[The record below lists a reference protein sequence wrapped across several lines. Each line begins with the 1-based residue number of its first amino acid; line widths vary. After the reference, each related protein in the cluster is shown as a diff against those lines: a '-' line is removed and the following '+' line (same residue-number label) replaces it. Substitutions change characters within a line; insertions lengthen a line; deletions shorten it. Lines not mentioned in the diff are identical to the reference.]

1 MSTPQICVDLPFL
14 IPALPTT
21 ASHLNVSCYK
31 IDCGLTI
38 IVWVFYGHALSYSVV
53 FKDIQRAMAIAKDG
67 LVGLKPGG
75 SSFEHIWPKKGQTV
89 LQQCCIR
96 EATNI

>member
-1 MSTPQICVDLPFL
+1 M
-14 IPALPTT
+14 
-21 ASHLNVSCYK
+21 
-31 IDCGLTI
+31 
-38 IVWVFYGHALSYSVV
+38 V